1 MENLNLKDI
10 VESKNYI
17 LTEEN
22 ETHII
27 NNINYLLNDFENILK
42 SDKNNEVKIFKGSI
56 ITESLLNLIILKNG
70 FLLKNNAS
78 FYEILEF
85 SINNDIIPSQ
95 CAKFLNVI
103 RIYKENTQSI
113 ENPNNLV
120 STFLN
125 AFTYYLTWFDEYYS
139 KNYRVNPVNIKNC
152 CDIINLL
159 SEDKLFSLDAN
170 VKMGNIFNQQ
180 NNFSTSSHL
189 DNVKLDLILKQLD
202 NQNDSII
209 QILEIVLK
217 TLNLTQDINE
227 KIDIIADNL
236 NKIQSHTE
244 KLIDTA
250 VTEDELD
257 RIIHVHTNQCI
268 ENIFE
273 YKTDILYDDNY
284 NQEKIKLMDSFG
296 QNAWNKLS
304 TNSKTF
310 LITSKLMYNKL
321 LNQAEIVD
329 YSGICV
335 LVTKALEVEI
345 FKRFYTNFLNFL
357 DEKYN
362 KDYSKYHTALLFQ
375 NRIPL
380 LPEKFTMGSIA
391 YVLGY
396 KKDRYDSTAQI
407 KNNKLRLMEY
417 CKYCIFSGYSQ
428 EKIEK
433 LLNSYASSIEYI
445 RINYRNPSAHRNQ
458 IGRINAK
465 ECFDLIVDVKKLLK
479 QMLDSFDE

>member
-1 MENLNLKDI
+1 M
-10 VESKNYI
+10 
-17 LTEEN
+17 
-22 ETHII
+22 
-27 NNINYLLNDFENILK
+27 
-42 SDKNNEVKIFKGSI
+42 
-56 ITESLLNLIILKNG
+56 
-70 FLLKNNAS
+70 
-78 FYEILEF
+78 
-85 SINNDIIPSQ
+85 
-95 CAKFLNVI
+95 
-103 RIYKENTQSI
+103 
-113 ENPNNLV
+113 
-120 STFLN
+120 
-125 AFTYYLTWFDEYYS
+125 
-139 KNYRVNPVNIKNC
+139 
-152 CDIINLL
+152 
-159 SEDKLFSLDAN
+159 
-170 VKMGNIFNQQ
+170 
-180 NNFSTSSHL
+180 
-189 DNVKLDLILKQLD
+189 D